1 MIINSKNSETPS
13 ILEKCDNA
21 QWNAEEG
28 AVKENAM
35 IVIDVKC
42 PIKMKKIEIINGAKE
57 FSTKDFSVFG
67 SHNSTGPW
75 SWLYT
80 GEIVEHS
87 TEVKSLSFAL
97 KFLSYFKID

>member
-1 MIINSKNSETPS
+1 MIINNKNSETLS

-42 PIKMKKIEIINGAKE
+42 PIKMKEIEIINGAKE
-57 FSTKDFSVFG
+57 FSTKDFSLFG
-67 SHNSTGPW
+67 SHNSTVPW
-75 SWLYT
+75 SWIYT
-80 GEIVEHS
+80 GEIMELS
-87 TEVKSLSFAL
+87 TEVRSLSFAL
-97 KFLSYFKID
+97 KFYHILK